1 MKNRIFSGIQPSGTL
16 HIGNYLGA
24 IVNWVKLQEEYES
37 FFCIVDLHA
46 ITVKQ
51 DPKILKQKIREVAA
65 IYLATGIDL
74 QKSVIFV
81 QSHRPEHAELGW
93 ILNTITY
100 ISELERMTQFKD
112 KSKRHSENINTGLFD
127 YPVLMADDI
136 LLYKTKIVPVGE
148 DQLQHIELTR
158 DIAKRFNNTFGETF
172 IVPKAD
178 IRKDTARIMGL
189 DNPSEKMSKS
199 AKSLYNYIA
208 LTDSAD
214 TIREKI
220 KKAVTDTGKEIKYDE
235 KNKPA
240 ISNLLN
246 IYRGFTD
253 EPISEI
259 EERYRNKGYA
269 DFKKDLAEVIINGL
283 EKFHQKFNQLQKE
296 PQYLEKIL
304 KDGADKAGKVAI
316 PALEEVKNKVGL
328 G

>member
-65 IYLATGIDL
+65 IYLATGIDF

-127 YPVLMADDI
+127 YPVLMAADI

>member
-81 QSHRPEHAELGW
+81 QSHRSEHAELGW

-127 YPVLMADDI
+127 YPVLMAADI

-269 DFKKDLAEVIINGL
+269 DLKKDLAEVIINGL

>member
-81 QSHRPEHAELGW
+81 QSHRSEHAELGW

-127 YPVLMADDI
+127 YPVLMAADI